1 MVYSEK
7 LVHVLTFMY
16 PRAPGAAFNFDHYF
30 KTHLPL
36 GAGLARKHLEI
47 AVSKMIIQTVRG
59 PEQGGL
65 DAPYYVLCQV
75 PFETRE
81 EADRLATLFADDEAR
96 RRLSE
101 DWPKYTPISPV
112 AMLSEW
118 TVLENMDE
126 LRARFLSE
134 LEPRDKATAP

>member
-1 MVYSEK
+1 M
-7 LVHVLTFMY
+7 HVLTFMY
-16 PRAPGAAFNFDHYF
+16 PTAPGESFNFEHYF
-30 KTHLPL
+30 NVHLPL
-36 GAGLARKHLEI
+36 GAGLARKHLGI
-47 AVSKMIIQTVRG
+47 RNSKMIIQTVRG
-59 PEQGGL
+59 PEDGGL
-65 DAPYYVLCQV
+65 EAPYYVLCHV

-112 AMLSEW
+112 SMLSEW

-126 LRARFLSE
+126 LYARFVSE
-134 LEPRDKATAP
+134 LEPQDEAGAE

>member
-1 MVYSEK
+1 M
-7 LVHVLTFMY
+7 HVLTFMY
-16 PRAPGAAFNFDHYF
+16 PTAPGGTFDFEHYF

-36 GAGLARKHLEI
+36 GAGLAQKFLQI
-47 AVSKMIIQTVRG
+47 NVSKMIVQSVRG

-65 DAPYYVLCQV
+65 DAPYYVLCHV

-81 EADRLATLFADDEAR
+81 EADRLATLFSYEEAR

-101 DWPKYTPISPV
+101 DWPKYTPVSPLAV
-112 AMLSEW
+112 LSEW

-126 LRARFLSE
+126 LRERFTTV
-134 LEPRDKATAP
+134 LEAAEAESGR